1 LFLVRWLALVGGVL
15 VQLVI
20 GGVYA
25 WSLFGRALQSPEA
38 MGLGH
43 VEATVPFELAI
54 GLIFVGAS
62 VGGRLQDRSSPRL
75 VALVGCAVYGAG
87 VMLASLA
94 REASDLWL
102 LVLGYGV
109 IGGFGLGMAY
119 IVPIALLQKWFP
131 RHRAIVTG
139 LAVGG
144 FGFGAPAWSP
154 GAQRLMA
161 LTPEEP
167 TAAFLPLGACYLV
180 LGLLG
185 AALLSSPP
193 ERFDAD
199 PALRAGGRLD
209 ERGGADLTVAQAL
222 RTPQWYLLAGTLTV
236 AVAAGIS
243 LISMMAAAAV
253 DVAGIDAA
261 GAAAAVGLLALCN
274 GGGRIVWAAV
284 AQRVGQLPVLMV
296 ILAVEGAAL
305 LFLPHTTGAWFL
317 ALAALVYL
325 CYGGAFGALPSA
337 AGAAFGLRHAG
348 AIYGL
353 MLVGWSLAGV
363 LGPLLASALVG
374 EAGNYRL
381 AFSVLGA
388 LAVAGVALPFACRRI
403 GLEAIR

>member
-1 LFLVRWLALVGGVL
+1 MRRWLALVGGVL

-25 WSLFGRALQSPEA
+25 WSLFGRALQSPDA

-54 GLIFVGAS
+54 GLIFVGSS
-62 VGGRLQDRSSPRL
+62 VGGRLQDKSSPRV
-75 VALVGCAVYGAG
+75 VALIGCAIYGLG

-94 REASDLWL
+94 RTSSDLWL
-102 LVLGYGV
+102 LVLGYGI

-131 RHRAIVTG
+131 HHRAVVTG

-144 FGFGAPAWSP
+144 FGFGATATSP
-154 GAQRLMA
+154 VAQWLMA
-161 LTPEEP
+161 KNPAEP
-167 TAAFLPLGACYLV
+167 AAAFLPLGIGYLV

-185 AALLSSPP
+185 AALLASPP
-193 ERFDAD
+193 PGEAHTAAAD
-199 PALRAGGRLD
+199 GLSVP
-209 ERGGADLTVAQAL
+209 QAL

-243 LISMMAAAAV
+243 LVSMMAAASV
-253 DVAGIDAA
+253 DVAGLDAA
-261 GAAAAVGLLALCN
+261 GAAAAVGVLALFN
-274 GGGRIVWAAV
+274 GGGRIAWAAV
-284 AQRVGQLPVLMV
+284 AQRFGQLPVLMV
-296 ILAVEGAAL
+296 ILALEGVAL
-305 LFLPHTTGAWFL
+305 LVLPHTSGVGFL
-317 ALAALVYL
+317 ALAAVVYL
-325 CYGGAFGALPSA
+325 CYGGAFGTLPSA

-363 LGPLLASALVG
+363 VGPLVASALVG

-388 LAVAGVALPFACRRI
+388 VAVAGVALPLSCRRI
-403 GLEAIR
+403 GLEARTAR